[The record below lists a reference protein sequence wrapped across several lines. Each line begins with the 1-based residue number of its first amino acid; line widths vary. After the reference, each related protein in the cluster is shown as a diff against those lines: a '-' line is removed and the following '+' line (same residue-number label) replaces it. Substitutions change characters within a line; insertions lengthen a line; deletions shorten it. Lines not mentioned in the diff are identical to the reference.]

1 MVTINRKFTKLISP
15 FNYYYYYYT
24 TDVCA
29 LTS

>member
-1 MVTINRKFTKLISP
+1 VAKKREFTKSISS

-29 LTS
+29 L